1 MPSDRS
7 RRIDRAHFGY
17 TGVVAQQGRVILDRD
32 FNAQQGLESTRVAL
46 DALAFVGPCGTPD
59 DGYKITIERLF
70 FEDRLRVPIGVIASS
85 PPVGPGWNLS
95 IAAGR
100 MYLGGQAVA
109 LADACTY
116 HSQPEWPNPTP
127 VTNPAFELVYLDVQE
142 TEVSAIE
149 DSDLLDVALG
159 GPDTTQRLKLLQR
172 IKRMQFTAADSVA
185 GCASAWTAAIAQWRA
200 QGLGFDPLTMSL
212 KPLAALQVAFD
223 TQSQTTSACDPAST
237 GGYLGSENQLLRI
250 RITNIGGQLNAV
262 WGYDDASFIYRVN
275 QVSADGRSLS
285 LTADPPDAFHFP
297 QTGQWVEILPVAAVS
312 GETAAAN
319 PTYHY
324 VSETIG
330 NMHALA
336 QPYGPINAGDP
347 TNYLVFAEPAIA
359 NYAVDPMHPYFVRV
373 WQSAQPINA
382 VNGSVSVPL
391 IEAGTGV
398 NATSLGVIATISWP
412 SDVILAE
419 GATWEIAVRPNTPQS
434 VYPAE
439 YLASPQLA
447 DGPRRWV
454 CPLAFIDW
462 TQPARPQVSDCRN
475 RFDNLVALT
484 RRKPGCC
491 TFSIAASDVMPG
503 MTLQALID
511 RARDMAALISGVNA
525 SSSFTIC
532 LGAGNY
538 ALPAPLVFDVSHSG
552 MTIEACGGLAILS
565 AIGSGDPKADVSGFV
580 AGLVQVIAGAD
591 VTLRGL
597 EIHPPEAPVPSAIVN
612 GVGKIVGN
620 TGLRIAALGSPRIGF
635 GIRAVNAANLTIED
649 CSVIFQAQR
658 PDAQADLI
666 GAGLFAQGDC
676 TGLFVSNCNFTSDIA
691 PTFNPLQ
698 LSLNLTSPIF
708 KNIVAGLSDAA
719 VGNRASLLTDVGLTE
734 TTLAVNKLAD
744 VRAVGGG
751 AASALAMEAPTRV
764 GAAESTVP
772 ATNFAAVAS
781 VAPAAA
787 ALVAPAAVASV
798 APAAVSSIAP
808 AAVDSVAPA
817 AVASVA
823 PAAAASVAPA
833 AAAAAAVTPAAAL
846 TSADLLEQ
854 RTLAAWES
862 VIALKQGQGPK
873 PPVIATAG
881 FLAADAGSPS
891 LNVAALPCYLGDCAI
906 EDNAFDNLA
915 FGVFVAATFD
925 SLRIQNNLCV
935 GTAGGIWITLS
946 GAVTPQPGKNVY
958 TAYYPAAENFA
969 ECQLLRGFS
978 GALSPPQRASSNLPR
993 PGIFRRFIGP
1003 TRLNAITVSG
1013 NNVQNNTFV
1022 PVTSPPT
1029 PHAVSSCALLLA
1041 LCQGVSDFLVPN
1053 ESSAAVS
1060 ANLFRSGSGF
1070 EAPSV
1075 LITLGNDPSFAMAGN
1090 VVANAVFEPG
1100 AKREPGTQP
1109 ALSIETSAE
1118 FGGIGISGN
1127 VMKGTSNLSHVL
1139 RNFPQPVNTMSLL
1152 NADPS

>member
-1 MPSDRS
+1 MPGDRS

-32 FNAQQGLESTRVAL
+32 FNAQQGLESARAAL

-59 DGYKITIERLF
+59 DGYKIAIERFF
-70 FEDRLRVPIGVIASS
+70 FEDRRGFPIGGIGFS
-85 PPVGPGWNLS
+85 PPVGPVWNLS
-95 IAAGR
+95 IAAGQ

-109 LADACTY
+109 LANACTY
-116 HSQPEWPNPTP
+116 LSQPEWPNPTP
-127 VTNPAFELVYLDVQE
+127 VANPAFELVHLDVQE
-142 TEVSAIE
+142 TEVSAVE

-172 IKRMQFTAADSVA
+172 IKRMQFTTADNVA
-185 GCASAWTAAIAQWRA
+185 DCYSAWTAAIARWRA
-200 QGLGFDPLTMSL
+200 QGLGFDTLTMSL

-223 TQSQTTSACDPAST
+223 TQSQTTNACDPAST

-324 VSETIG
+324 VAEPIG
-330 NMHALA
+330 DMHALA

-359 NYAVDPMHPYFVRV
+359 NYTIDPMRPYFVRV

-391 IEAGTGV
+391 IEAGTGA
-398 NATSLGVIATISWP
+398 NAKSLGVTVTISWP
-412 SDVILAE
+412 SDVVLAE

-434 VYPAE
+434 VYPAG
-439 YLASPQLA
+439 YLASAQLA

-462 TQPARPQVSDCRN
+462 TQPLRPQVSDCRN
-475 RFDNLVALT
+475 RFENLVAIT

-503 MTLQALID
+503 VTLQVLID
-511 RARDMAALISGVNA
+511 RARDMAALFSGVNR
-525 SSSFTIC
+525 SSSFSIC

-538 ALPAPLVFDVSHSG
+538 ALPAPLVFDASHSG
-552 MTIEACGGLAILS
+552 MTIEACGGSTILS
-565 AIGSGDPKADVSGFV
+565 AIGFGDPNADLSGFV
-580 AGLVQVIAGAD
+580 AGLVQAIAATG

-597 EIHPPEAPVPSAIVN
+597 EIHPPEAPTPSAIIN

-620 TGLRIAALGSPRIGF
+620 TGLRIAALQSPRVAF
-635 GIRAVNAANLTIED
+635 GIRAANAANLTIED
-649 CSVIFQAQR
+649 CRVIFQAQR
-658 PDAQADLI
+658 PDGGADLI

-676 TGLFVSNCNFTSDIA
+676 PGLSVSNCNFTSDIA

-698 LSLNLTSPIF
+698 LSLILASPIF
-708 KNIVAGLSDAA
+708 KNIVTGLGDAA

-734 TTLAVNKLAD
+734 TTLAVNKSTD
-744 VRAVGGG
+744 VRAVGVG
-751 AASALAMEAPTRV
+751 ATNALTMEAPARV
-764 GAAESTVP
+764 GAAEG
-772 ATNFAAVAS
+772 
-781 VAPAAA
+781 
-787 ALVAPAAVASV
+787 
-798 APAAVSSIAP
+798 VS
-808 AAVDSVAPA
+808 
-817 AVASVA
+817 
-823 PAAAASVAPA
+823 AAAASAPPA
-833 AAAAAAVTPAAAL
+833 AAGPAAVTPAATL

-862 VIALKQGQGPK
+862 VIALKQGQGPS

-891 LNVAALPCYLGDCAI
+891 LNVADLPCYLGDCAI
-906 EDNAFDNLA
+906 EDNGFDNVS
-915 FGVFVAATFD
+915 FGVFAAATFD
-925 SLRIQNNLCV
+925 SLRIQDNLCV
-935 GTAGGIWITLS
+935 GASGGIWVTLT
-946 GAVTPQPGKNVY
+946 GAVTPRPNQSVPVY
-958 TAYYPAAENFA
+958 PTYYPAAENFE
-969 ECQLLRGFS
+969 ECQLLRAFS
-978 GALSPPQRASSNLPR
+978 SALSPPQGASSGRPR
-993 PGIFRRFIGP
+993 PGISRRFIGP

-1075 LITLGNDPSFAMAGN
+1075 LVTLGNDPSFAMTGN

-1100 AKREPGTQP
+1100 AGREPGMQP
-1109 ALSIETSAE
+1109 ALSIEASAV
-1118 FGGIGISGN
+1118 FRGIGASGN
-1127 VMKGTSNLSHVL
+1127 VIKGTSNLSQLPRH
-1139 RNFPQPVNTMSLL
+1139 FPQPANTMSLL